1 VGYVG
6 RQMAALS
13 FPRNAKKA
21 CPARLSGQ
29 PRRRKGPAPRPKTS
43 LTMGTFTAML
53 PMGRFMKLAYW
64 TLILV
69 LLVAAVGVSAVPRA
83 DSPQTAFNE
92 ADAPVNLAPPCR
104 PDVRLTPPAVDSVSV
119 LPALPT
125 SCARS
130 SMGSFIE
137 PAVTP
142 SRRHPRPLQNLL
154 CTFLI

>member
-1 VGYVG
+1 
-6 RQMAALS
+6 
-13 FPRNAKKA
+13 
-21 CPARLSGQ
+21 
-29 PRRRKGPAPRPKTS
+29 
-43 LTMGTFTAML
+43 MGTFAAML
-53 PMGRFMKLAYW
+53 PMGKFMKLAYW
-64 TLILV
+64 TLILL

-130 SMGSFIE
+130 SVGSFIQ